1 MKLAIR
7 TRQCIIHG
15 VGDDIVLAKSQ
26 QGLRGAKSNAKEN
39 VRLMMIPGA
48 GHFEIVDP
56 RSGAWATV
64 KNVLLEFVSKQ
75 KSLNTEGHRG
85 DSG

>member
-1 MKLAIR
+1 MPPSLSKDY
-7 TRQCIIHG
+7 
-15 VGDDIVLAKSQ
+15 VS
-26 QGLRGAKSNAKEN
+26 AKSNAKEN

-64 KNVLLEFVSKQ
+64 KNVLLEFVSNK
-75 KSLNTEGHRG
+75 NP
-85 DSG
+85 